1 MLTFVDHWLY
11 IGGTVPPYT
20 LSLLKISNF
29 YIISK
34 LLIHFFFHIDYP
46 DYSHYDSQPYD
57 QSQVKYEDE
66 DEQKYQ
72 IPNDT
77 NNGRN
82 NYDDYEEGEAY

>member
-1 MLTFVDHWLY
+1 MLCCTNTF
-11 IGGTVPPYT
+11 
-20 LSLLKISNF
+20 S
-29 YIISK
+29 
-34 LLIHFFFHIDYP
+34 IDYP
-46 DYSHYDSQPYD
+46 DYSQYDSQPYD

-72 IPNDT
+72 IPDEA